1 MKGGR
6 RNGKNFV
13 CGRVYFERFEVGEVS
28 RSPVKGL
35 SWLIVCL
42 LVTAGIIGLWY
53 FIPEGTGLSEPAT
66 VPGRQS
72 SFRFVRSDDLVEDG
86 DSLRRDVLMTAIK
99 RVSQDGLTGEM
110 ILDADG
116 TTNTRTPFVIY
127 SHPDLDVTDRVREVY
142 LEILKQESSGSQ
154 GHQSE

>member
-1 MKGGR
+1 M
-6 RNGKNFV
+6 
-13 CGRVYFERFEVGEVS
+13 
-28 RSPVKGL
+28 
-35 SWLIVCL
+35 
-42 LVTAGIIGLWY
+42 
-53 FIPEGTGLSEPAT
+53 
-66 VPGRQS
+66 
-72 SFRFVRSDDLVEDG
+72 EDG